1 MIMLVWSYPRGPNG
15 ILGFRDKLISRGWAK
30 SVLSHKCFK
39 KRNTK
44 CDTKTATLF
53 YHTTAACSCSM
64 GWSSCLVRPSTHT
77 SHRSNIY
84 VLTFSFALVNSH
96 AALKATLLSAVS
108 ENNILPACRVHGYW
122 DAGLCVQ
129 VAGYYGDD
137 TVETRRLAT

>member
-1 MIMLVWSYPRGPNG
+1 MIMLVCSYPRGPNG

-64 GWSSCLVRPSTHT
+64 GWSSCLVRASTHT
-77 SHRSNIY
+77 SLRSNIY

-96 AALKATLLSAVS
+96 ARMQLSKQ
-108 ENNILPACRVHGYW
+108 LCRVLLVKTTYCQLAEYTGTGTQACAYR
-122 DAGLCVQ
+122 LP
-129 VAGYYGDD
+129 D
-137 TVETRRLAT
+137 TTGTTL